1 MNVELPIFICTTQL
15 VFALGKTGHLPSPG
29 TFDGTLG
36 SCVLSAGSDAGTVC
50 DVKYMYKEKDR
61 ILPKYFVLV

>member
-1 MNVELPIFICTTQL
+1 MLLLSFFVLAAAEQGD
-15 VFALGKTGHLPSPG
+15 V

-50 DVKYMYKEKDR
+50 DVKYMYRKGSKC
-61 ILPKYFVLV
+61 ICMA